1 MSNCEL
7 PKSTYSRLLP
17 SIRYAHLLKAKAFM
31 CPTFLVLESSQLT
44 NCTVQLTSA
53 SSTQHQ
59 PQLNS
64 RIGDKDHRRKGKW
77 TLNCFLFCFVFNQIF
92 IGTNWSMGQA
102 FLWPKNVFFY
112 AMNDHRWWRGAHLN
126 VLQYII

>member
-7 PKSTYSRLLP
+7 P
-17 SIRYAHLLKAKAFM
+17 IVHLLKALAFNKIG
-31 CPTFLVLESSQLT
+31 PLIEGKSLHVSHFFSFRVISTHPSLNS
-44 NCTVQLTSA
+44 TSA

-64 RIGDKDHRRKGKW
+64 RIGDKDHRKKGKW

-102 FLWPKNVFFY
+102 FLYPQNVFFY
-112 AMNDHRWWRGAHLN
+112 AKM
-126 VLQYII
+126 YIMPWMIIDDVKEHT